1 MAYDRE
7 ILQEIE
13 MEYETQRMKNEQDL
27 KRRQNA
33 VFAQVPELEAVDA
46 EIKSLGLKLYKI
58 ALSGDDVKAQIA
70 DLRNGQKSLLEKKK
84 ALLSANGYPEDELSE
99 RFMCPDCHDTGAIGT
114 KSCECFKRKLI
125 EKAYEQSNLSAQ
137 LTNQSFDTF
146 DMSLY
151 SEEVDSY
158 YGISPKKHME
168 GILASCK
175 SFVQNFGATDENLLF
190 WGEPGLGKTFLS
202 TCIAK
207 ELIAKQ
213 YSVIYE
219 TAYKTFSMLEELKFK
234 KSDNEEKLKFKVE
247 KLYSCDLLIL
257 DDLGSEFTTQ
267 YTTASLFDI
276 INSRLISGKKTLIN
290 TNLSMAELEKKYGER
305 VVSRLFGHFRV
316 LQFIGSDIRIDNS
329 VNN

>member
-1 MAYDRE
+1 MAYDKE
-7 ILQEIE
+7 LLQEIE

-33 VFAQVPELEAVDA
+33 VFAQVPELEDIDS

-58 ALSGDDVKAQIA
+58 ALSGDDVKEQIA
-70 DLRNGQKSLLEKKK
+70 ELRSGQKALLEKKK
-84 ALLSANGYPEDELSE
+84 ALLLANGYPEDELSE
-99 RFMCPDCHDTGAIGT
+99 RFLCDACHDTGAIGT

-137 LTNQSFDTF
+137 LTHQSFDTF

-175 SFVQNFGATDENLLF
+175 NFVQNFGTTDENLLF

-207 ELIAKQ
+207 ELISKQ
-213 YSVIYE
+213 HSVIYE

-290 TNLSMAELEKKYGER
+290 TNLSMSELGEKYGER
-305 VVSRLFGHFRV
+305 VVSRLYGHFKF

-329 VNN
+329 TNN

>member
-1 MAYDRE
+1 MAYDKE
-7 ILQEIE
+7 LLQEIE
-13 MEYETQRMKNEQDL
+13 IEYETQRMKNEQDL

-33 VFAQVPELEAVDA
+33 VFAQVPELEAIDS

-58 ALSGDDVKAQIA
+58 ALSGDDVKEQIES
-70 DLRNGQKSLLEKKK
+70 LRNGQKALLEKKK
-84 ALLSANGYPEDELSE
+84 ALLLANGYPEDELSE
-99 RFMCPDCHDTGAIGT
+99 RFLCSDCHDTGAIGT
-114 KSCECFKRKLI
+114 KSCDCFKRKLV

-137 LTNQSFDTF
+137 LTRQSFDTF

-168 GILASCK
+168 GILASCRN
-175 SFVQNFGATDENLLF
+175 FVQNFGESCENLLF

-234 KSDNEEKLKFKVE
+234 RSDNEEKLKFKVE

-276 INSRLISGKKTLIN
+276 INSRLITGKKTLIN
-290 TNLSMAELEKKYGER
+290 TNLSMTELEEKYGER
-305 VVSRLFGHFRV
+305 VVSRLFGHFKV